1 MLRNSFQ
8 ARIAG
13 VLVLL
18 LLVVV
23 VMELMMPKE
32 GTFYCEQVVVR
43 KHQAPRSFLMV
54 AQVKAT
60 TTAVA
65 SRYIAVTVP
74 SSQAAQSL

>member
-1 MLRNSFQ
+1 
-8 ARIAG
+8 
-13 VLVLL
+13 
-18 LLVVV
+18 
-23 VMELMMPKE
+23 MPKE